1 MRVREHLVALDVQ
14 QSLARRQQRA
24 LQAEA
29 GLVELRRLDPVFER
43 RVEVGGAEVE
53 RDDARRVLERRVQQ
67 LERVAPV
74 TRAVQDVGQVQQR
87 NVLKQTNNTLVT
99 VNNTPVTVND
109 KPVTENS
116 KRIILSIHTSQS
128 KHITVSTRHT
138 QSFLIKLEKVLT
150 PSIQ

>member
-1 MRVREHLVALDVQ
+1 MQFAKISEDAGGVVCADGGVVLVDVRVCEHLVALDVQ

-87 NVLKQTNNTLVT
+87 NVLKQ
-99 VNNTPVTVND
+99 
-109 KPVTENS
+109 
-116 KRIILSIHTSQS
+116 
-128 KHITVSTRHT
+128 
-138 QSFLIKLEKVLT
+138 
-150 PSIQ
+150 

>member
-1 MRVREHLVALDVQ
+1 MQFAQISEDTSGVVGADGGVVLVNVRVCEHLVALDVQ

-29 GLVELRRLDPVFER
+29 GLIELRRLDPVFER

-99 VNNTPVTVND
+99 VNNTYVTVNT
-109 KPVTENS
+109 PVTNC
-116 KRIILSIHTSQS
+116 
-128 KHITVSTRHT
+128 
-138 QSFLIKLEKVLT
+138 T
-150 PSIQ
+150 PP